1 MVIRST
7 WLCSLLLVGS
17 LGCAVLRPL
26 PEETTPAVAPEVLR
40 ADLHVHVNMRAA
52 LGPLFQG
59 EPGEGVLAGSHTASL
74 VNQVDAAAL
83 RRAGVRLIVATV
95 WPPPATRPG
104 RSALGEALHQLAELE
119 SFAQRNPDFVLAHS
133 AAEARR
139 KLADGQLVL
148 IPAVEGGEGIR
159 RIEDVDLL
167 YAAGARSITL
177 VHFFD
182 NPLADAADD
191 QFGALVGGLTNGRD
205 GGLTALGVDAVRR
218 MIQLGILIDVA
229 HASDQTISEV
239 LALAGPAG
247 VPLLYSHTG
256 AGWGETRCLSTPLAQ
271 RIGAGGGLIGI
282 GLFRSPFQQVPL
294 AERWEGFQPG
304 TCDDDVAHWLHYARE
319 VSPEAVM
326 LGSDFSSVIFRA
338 RPGSACAQGLRHT
351 GDLPALFAA
360 LEAHGIPRDN
370 LDSSGERLLRLLE
383 TVEGRADPS
392 VLQSA
397 RKLSVP
403 RDDLFLDWAERAPQA
418 R

>member
-1 MVIRST
+1 MTIREM
-7 WLCSLLLVGS
+7 WLCSLMWLGS
-17 LGCAVLRPL
+17 LGCAVHRVP
-26 PEETTPAVAPEVLR
+26 PEETAPPVAPEVLR
-40 ADLHVHVNMRAA
+40 ADLHVHVTMRAA

-59 EPGEGVLAGSHTASL
+59 EPGDGVLAGSHAALL

-83 RRAGVRLIVATV
+83 RRAGVRLILATV

-119 SFAQRNPDFVLAHS
+119 AFARRNPDFVLAHG

-139 KLADGQLVL
+139 KLADGALVL

-159 RIEDVDLL
+159 RVEDVDLL

-191 QFGALVGGLTNGRD
+191 QFGPVVGGLANGRD
-205 GGLTALGVDAVRR
+205 GGLTPLGVAAVQR

-229 HASDQTISEV
+229 HASDRTISEV

-256 AGWGETRCLSTPLAQ
+256 VGWAETRCLSTPLAQ
-271 RIGAGGGLIGI
+271 RIAAGGGLIGI
-282 GLFRSPFQQVPL
+282 GLFRSPFHEIPPS
-294 AERWEGFQPG
+294 ERWEGFQPG
-304 TCDDDVAHWLHYARE
+304 TCDDDVAHWLHYARHAG
-319 VSPEAVM
+319 PEAVM
-326 LGSDFSSVIFRA
+326 LGSDFSSVILRA
-338 RPGSACAQGLRHT
+338 RPGGACAQGLRHT
-351 GDLPALFAA
+351 GDLPALFSA
-360 LEAHGIPRDN
+360 LEAHGLARDT
-370 LDSSGERLLRLLE
+370 LDNSGERLLRLLE

-397 RKLSVP
+397 RNLPVP
-403 RDDLFLDWAERAPQA
+403 RDDLFLDRVEHLPRSQ
-418 R
+418 